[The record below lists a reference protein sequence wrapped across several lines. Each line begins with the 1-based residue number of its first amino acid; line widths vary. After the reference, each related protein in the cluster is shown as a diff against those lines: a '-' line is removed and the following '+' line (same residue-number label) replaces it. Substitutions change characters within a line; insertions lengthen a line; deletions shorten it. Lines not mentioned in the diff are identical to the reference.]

1 MLYNQLAIL
10 MGEDLILKS
19 VTIKASSDDEY
30 GDDNYE
36 DPFKDNDNECDC
48 PDDDDDYYEEPPR
61 EEEDER

>member
-1 MLYNQLAIL
+1 MLY
-10 MGEDLILKS
+10 EEFS
-19 VTIKASSDDEY
+19 FIKASSDDEY

-36 DPFKDNDNECDC
+36 DPYKDNDNECDC